1 MEQRKKLWVVYYNW
15 LDKIIRMPI
24 NDNKKYQVKDYREAL
39 YMLISKTKKEDKTN
53 NNIINS
59 FI

>member
-1 MEQRKKLWVVYYNW
+1 
-15 LDKIIRMPI
+15 MPI

-39 YMLISKTKKEDKTN
+39 YMLISKNKREDKVN